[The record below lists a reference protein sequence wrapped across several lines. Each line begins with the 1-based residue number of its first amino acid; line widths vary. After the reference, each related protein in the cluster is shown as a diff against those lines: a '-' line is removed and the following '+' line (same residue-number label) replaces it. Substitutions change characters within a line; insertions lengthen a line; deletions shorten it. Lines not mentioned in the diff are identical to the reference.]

1 LRELLAMAEAKVRD
15 KWAHT
20 SAVLAMIANAH
31 RDTKKT
37 RPFTPADFNP
47 MEQRQSN
54 EPIIRTNDLSIL
66 KRVFVDKGASVG
78 RSLKPCSHGR

>member
-1 LRELLAMAEAKVRD
+1 MRELLAMAEARVRD
-15 KWAHT
+15 RWAHT
-20 SAVLAMIANAH
+20 SAILAMIANAH
-31 RDTKKT
+31 RDPKKT

-66 KRVFVDKGASVG
+66 KRVFVDKGASIG
-78 RSLKPCSHGR
+78 RSMT